1 MGEELYTYNYRI
13 RDTGNFIQTRDA
25 LDGFVAGLE
34 GDDTARIAI
43 DPQSNELDWVKVMYS
58 ICVFM
63 FLVFV
68 LASGS
73 IMFMK
78 LYNDAFEEKERYRAL
93 MKMGFDREIL
103 RSSVKAELAVAYGLP
118 FVVMTVSSLFSVG
131 ALARMMFTDLTGV
144 NLVSVAVVLGILAAW
159 YVLSVRAYEKNA
171 LLFR

>member
-1 MGEELYTYNYRI
+1 
-13 RDTGNFIQTRDA
+13 
-25 LDGFVAGLE
+25 
-34 GDDTARIAI
+34 
-43 DPQSNELDWVKVMYS
+43 
-58 ICVFM
+58 M